1 MIHKLNLTTTKR
13 FFICIKMLPL
23 LTKKSLKYFI
33 FQRKISNTT
42 VHCTLRWFCLTW
54 GLLYNTGARW
64 CCPTR
69 GRSRTRAPSRA
80 RVVDHSFIRTL
91 RPPPHSKEHSKR
103 KLTPDNRGWSHYI
116 FNVPNPCSSGLTCVW
131 INNLFANSTV
141 AQKHL
146 LFICTRLVSYSG
158 RKLDPAFNRHQL
170 HLILGLKVKNIK
182 KHCWTMSQCWL
193 LGKGHKRYTD
203 TF

>member
-23 LTKKSLKYFI
+23 LTKKSLKYLI

-64 CCPTR
+64 CCPTW
-69 GRSRTRAPSRA
+69 GRSRTRAPSWA

-91 RPPPHSKEHSKR
+91 GPPPHSKKHSKR
-103 KLTPDNRGWSHYI
+103 KLTPNNMRLIPLH
-116 FNVPNPCSSGLTCVW
+116 FQCVEPLLQWTDVCLW
-131 INNLFANSTV
+131 INNLFTNSTV

-146 LFICTRLVSYSG
+146 IFICTRLVSYST
-158 RKLDPAFNRHQL
+158 KLWKMEEN
-170 HLILGLKVKNIK
+170 
-182 KHCWTMSQCWL
+182 
-193 LGKGHKRYTD
+193 
-203 TF
+203 